1 MTTDVQRIDYSPG
14 RATLDNVVPG
24 QSLAWRVRFF
34 EEDDTTE
41 IDITGD
47 TFDAEIRKL
56 DGTLVV
62 ALTTGSGIAATDTH
76 EITLSIDETVT
87 ATFDHEL
94 TYEYQ
99 VNWNTGGDVIPC
111 NYGTIELLKPIIT

>member
-1 MTTDVQRIDYSPG
+1 MTTDTQRIDYSPG

-24 QSLAWRVRFF
+24 QTLAWRVRFF
-34 EEDDTTE
+34 EENGTTE

-56 DGTLVV
+56 DGSLFV
-62 ALTTGSGIAATDTH
+62 ALSSGSGIAQTDTH
-76 EITLSIDETVT
+76 EITLTVDETVT
-87 ATFDHEL
+87 ANFDHEL

-99 VNWNTGGDVIPC
+99 VNWNTGADVLPC